1 MTKLTEKQE
10 KFVIAKLDGL
20 SNTQAAISAGYPA
33 SSAAVQAN
41 KLLKT
46 PKVIAALG
54 ENGLDASPNRGDDAT
69 EDENSKYG
77 LRTDYKSS
85 LDMLQHVYNNP
96 KMSMSARM
104 QAAIQALP
112 YEHAKIGEK
121 GKKEKRA
128 EEAEKQ
134 AGEGKFQTGRP
145 PRGRPALRAVP
156 NGG

>member
-1 MTKLTEKQE
+1 MKDTTKLTEKQQ
-10 KFVIAKLDGL
+10 KFVDGL
-20 SNTQAAISAGYPA
+20 LAGMPNKEAALQAGYAEA
-33 SSAAVQAN
+33 SADVQASRM
-41 KLLKT
+41 KSH
-46 PKVIAALG
+46 PKVKAALQAG
-54 ENGLDASPNRGDDAT
+54 GYGKRMSDEGD
-69 EDENSKYG
+69 DENSKYG

-96 KMSMSARM
+96 KMTMTARM

-145 PRGRPALRAVP
+145 PRGRPALRAV
-156 NGG
+156 

>member
-1 MTKLTEKQE
+1 MKDATKLTEKQQ
-10 KFVIAKLDGL
+10 KFVNALLAGL
-20 SNTQAAISAGYPA
+20 PNKEAALQAGYAEA
-33 SSAAVQAN
+33 SADVQASRM
-41 KLLKT
+41 KSH
-46 PKVIAALG
+46 PKVKAALQAG
-54 ENGLDASPNRGDDAT
+54 GYGKRMSDD
-69 EDENSKYG
+69 DDDDNG

-145 PRGRPALRAVP
+145 PRGRPALRAVS